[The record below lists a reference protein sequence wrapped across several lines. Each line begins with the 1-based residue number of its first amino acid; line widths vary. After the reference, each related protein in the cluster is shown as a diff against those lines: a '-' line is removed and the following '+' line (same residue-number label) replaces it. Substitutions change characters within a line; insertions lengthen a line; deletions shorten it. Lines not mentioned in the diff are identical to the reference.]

1 MQPRNNHQSNKFS
14 RPFNFRQQRDSYF
27 VWVMAPY
34 LETSDNNLK
43 DYYDFT
49 QSHGEFVRVF
59 EELGCE
65 WEWLNVTLNNIEE
78 LIHRIKTHRPEKL
91 NIVINQCDGDEMNAV
106 PGISVVHALEENNVI
121 YTGSEAFFY
130 DITTSK
136 IPMKKAFNEAGVPT
150 ASWKVIDGIEVDP
163 KAVFNEVGDVLIVKP
178 AISAGSMG
186 LSIKNVVSTEQE
198 LTHVLNSMRD
208 GFRGW
213 KLDTGGIFVEQF
225 VSGREFT
232 TFMVGSY
239 SNPGGIK
246 VYEPVERVFH
256 SSLPEK
262 EQFLSYDRLWA
273 TFDNEAPLPDE
284 GNLYEYSEVDPAL
297 IPQLKEIS
305 IKAFESVRGTG
316 YARLDIRMDRKTG
329 KFYVLEINAQCGLSE
344 DENYTSIG
352 AILRFCKQS
361 FTNLIIE
368 IMEDALIRHERKQR
382 AVA

>member
-1 MQPRNNHQSNKFS
+1 
-14 RPFNFRQQRDSYF
+14 
-27 VWVMAPY
+27 MAPY
-34 LETSDNNLK
+34 LDTTDNNLK

-65 WEWLNVTLNNIEE
+65 WEWLNVTLTNVDQ
-78 LIHRIKTHRPEKL
+78 LIQRIKTHRPDKL
-91 NIVINQCDGDEMNAV
+91 NIVINQCDGDEVNAV
-106 PGISVVHALEENNVI
+106 PGISVIHALEENNVI

-136 IPMKKAFNEAGVPT
+136 IPMKKAFDQAHVPT
-150 ASWKVIDGIEVDP
+150 AAWKVIDSDLTDLNGLFREIGNP
-163 KAVFNEVGDVLIVKP
+163 MIIKP
-178 AISAGSMG
+178 AVSAGSMG
-186 LSIKNVVSTEQE
+186 LSVKNVVSTDDE
-198 LTHVLNSMRD
+198 LRGVLGGMKD

-213 KLDTGGIFVEQF
+213 KLDAGGIFAEQF
-225 VSGREFT
+225 VKGREFT
-232 TFMVGSY
+232 TFIVGSS
-239 SNPGGIK
+239 SNPSGLK

-256 SSLPEK
+256 ASLPEK

-284 GNLYEYSEVDPAL
+284 GNLYEYSEVDPSL
-297 IPQLKEIS
+297 IPQLKNIT
-305 IKAFESVRGTG
+305 INAFESVRGTG
-316 YARLDIRMDRKTG
+316 YARLDIRMDKSTG
-329 KFYVLEINAQCGLSE
+329 KLYVLEINAQCGLSE

-352 AILRFCKQS
+352 AILRICKQS

-368 IMEDALIRHERKQR
+368 IMEDALIRHELKQR